1 MNAVMGTEQK
11 KKGQPTNKTNPPAP
25 VQAVNQTLA
34 RMREE
39 FDRFLNR
46 FHILE
51 PGAWFDTV
59 SNWRWDVK
67 MEDTGEAIVVRA
79 EAPGFEVGDFD
90 IKVQDGG
97 MTIRAA
103 KKSEAKKEEG
113 TEYRE
118 CEYYQAVA
126 FPDSVSKDKVE
137 AVYKNGILTITAPK
151 TPECLSRQVTVKAT

>member
-1 MNAVMGTEQK
+1 MNTVMATEGK
-11 KKGQPTNKTNPPAP
+11 KKGQGGNKSGTPAP

-46 FHILE
+46 FHVFE
-51 PGAWFDTV
+51 PGTWFDAA

-67 MEDTGEAIVVRA
+67 VEDTGEAVVIRA
-79 EAPGFEVGDFD
+79 EAPGFEAGDFD

-97 MTIRAA
+97 LTIRAS
-103 KKSEAKKEEG
+103 KKCEGKKEEG
-113 TEYRE
+113 SEYRE

-126 FPDSVSKDKVE
+126 FPTGISKDNVD
-137 AVYKNGILTITAPK
+137 ATYHNGVLTITAPK
-151 TPECLSRQVTVKAT
+151 TPESLSKKVTVKST